1 MRFVRLVAALT
12 IGTWVCTAVLAAQDG
27 TKGGQWR
34 SYSGDAGSTKYAPLD
49 QINKDNVRNLR
60 ILWRRPA
67 VDPTLTAKSPELRVA
82 PNFRAT
88 PLMINGVLYAHNGV
102 GLAEAF
108 DASTGQ
114 TRWVQEPFEPNELEG
129 DSTRGVAYWTDGRD

>member
-1 MRFVRLVAALT
+1 MRLVRFVAALT
-12 IGTWVCTAVLAAQDG
+12 IGTWVCTAALAAQDG
-27 TKGGQWR
+27 TTGGQWR

-67 VDPTLTAKSPELRVA
+67 VDPTLTAKSPGLRVA

-88 PLMINGVLYAHNGV
+88 
-102 GLAEAF
+102 F
-108 DASTGQ
+108 
-114 TRWVQEPFEPNELEG
+114 REL
-129 DSTRGVAYWTDGRD
+129 DTCLQCRSWTDCTINMFAFEFPTRTPGAPATAALRHRKKINDRMSPLKS